1 VLTAETRR
9 TPRKHGENKEQRKI
23 FSAVNFFPAL
33 AFSVSSYKE
42 SRSVRPFAVCGGEAV
57 RFRKGTTM
65 KITYTGRQVELAPA
79 QLKKLEAQFSK
90 IGKLLDGKRECEAH
104 VILSLER
111 HLHQAEAT
119 VNYFNHQLAGL
130 GSSTDL
136 FTAIHSAAEKLE
148 KQAVKARTKWR
159 DTKRT
164 PRKETVAAEL
174 EPAAEVEAEGEGE
187 AESGNAHRVHRV
199 NHHQK
204 RKPMTLDEAVMEMEK
219 DRSYLVYRDAETDRI
234 SVLVRRKDGDFDLIE
249 G

>member
-1 VLTAETRR
+1 
-9 TPRKHGENKEQRKI
+9 
-23 FSAVNFFPAL
+23 
-33 AFSVSSYKE
+33 
-42 SRSVRPFAVCGGEAV
+42 
-57 RFRKGTTM
+57 M

-79 QLKKLEAQFSK
+79 QLKKLEARFSK

-119 VNYFNHQLAGL
+119 VNYFNHQLVGL
-130 GSSTDL
+130 GSSGDL

-159 DTKRT
+159 DNKRT
-164 PRKETVAAEL
+164 PRKETAAAEP
-174 EPAAEVEAEGEGE
+174 EPAAEAETEVEAESEND
-187 AESGNAHRVHRV
+187 ATRRVHRV

-204 RKPMTLDEAVMEMEK
+204 RKPMTLEEAVIEMEK
-219 DRSYLVYRDAETDRI
+219 DRAYLVYRDAESDRI
-234 SVLVRRKDGDFDLIE
+234 SVLVRRRDGDFDLIE